1 MSVMAHQQD
10 IDNQTIDPS
19 ALPTLAPE
27 QLRARRDAFD
37 RLVVSISDQ
46 THVGVRPVRS
56 CPVSAPRRFVA
67 LWDVSG
73 QEIGLIADL
82 DDLDDESGR
91 VLLEEL
97 DLTHLTVQV
106 LAVQAIES
114 RFGMTSW
121 KLETT
126 RGFRVAHLKDRS
138 QMRWLPA
145 GRVILTDVLGMR
157 FEIRDTAEL
166 DDRSKALLETES

>member
-1 MSVMAHQQD
+1 M
-10 IDNQTIDPS
+10 
-19 ALPTLAPE
+19 
-27 QLRARRDAFD
+27 
-37 RLVVSISDQ
+37 SISDQ

-56 CPVSAPRRFVA
+56 CPVSAPGRFVA

-82 DDLDDESGR
+82 DELDDESRR
-91 VLLEEL
+91 VFLQEL

-106 LAVQAIES
+106 LAVRAIES

-138 QMRWLPA
+138 QVRWLPD

-157 FEIRDTAEL
+157 FEIRDVDEL

>member
-1 MSVMAHQQD
+1 VFLQ
-10 IDNQTIDPS
+10 
-19 ALPTLAPE
+19 
-27 QLRARRDAFD
+27 
-37 RLVVSISDQ
+37 
-46 THVGVRPVRS
+46 
-56 CPVSAPRRFVA
+56 
-67 LWDVSG
+67 
-73 QEIGLIADL
+73 
-82 DDLDDESGR
+82 
-91 VLLEEL
+91 EL

-106 LAVQAIES
+106 LAVRAIES

-138 QMRWLPA
+138 QVRWLPD

-157 FEIRDTAEL
+157 FEIRDVDEL